1 MKNLAL
7 LFIGVIGLT
16 IIGLTMMNPQ
26 NLGDKPSEVIVEV
39 DYTRRWI
46 GSITVNGIP
55 EAWQGDGSASQTVLR
70 PQNTNKWVV
79 GVSAQ
84 KLDGSRDV
92 LTLRIKNSKGDLLEM
107 LSTTAPYELIAI
119 AVSL

>member
-1 MKNLAL
+1 MYEEPRPAVHKRHRAYNDR
-7 LFIGVIGLT
+7 F
-16 IIGLTMMNPQ
+16 NHDESPKSWR
-26 NLGDKPSEVIVEV
+26 KPTEVIVEV

-46 GSITVNGIP
+46 GSITINGIL
-55 EAWQGDGSASQTVLR
+55 EAWQGDGSASQTVPR

-84 KLDGSRDV
+84 KLDGSRDM

-107 LSTTAPYELIAI
+107 LSTTAP
-119 AVSL
+119 

>member
-16 IIGLTMMNPQ
+16 LIGLTMMNPG
-26 NLGDKPSEVIVEV
+26 NLGSKPSEVVVEV
-39 DYTRRWI
+39 DYSRRWI

-55 EAWQGDGSASQTVLR
+55 EAWQGDGPASHTVPR

-84 KLDGSRDV
+84 KLDGSRDM
-92 LTLRIKNSKGDLLEM
+92 LTLRIKSSNNELLEM
-107 LSTTAPYELIAI
+107 QSTTAPYKLIAI